1 MSLDEKLYSMRN
13 QIGFKQYNPDKPA
26 KYGMLFKSLNSAG
39 IPYLHRTVVYSSKPE
54 GEANEFYLKGT
65 ANYVKSLVSGLQK
78 YVKLD
83 GRNISMDRLY
93 TSIPTTRWLLD
104 LNVTVIGTLQHNR
117 SGIPKEI
124 KSVNNRDDLSA
135 IAY

>member
-1 MSLDEKLYSMRN
+1 M
-13 QIGFKQYNPDKPA
+13 
-26 KYGMLFKSLNSAG
+26 
-39 IPYLHRTVVYSSKPE
+39 YSSKLE
-54 GEANEFYLKGT
+54 GEANEFYLKGS
-65 ANYVKSLVSGLQK
+65 ANYVRSLVSGLQK

-83 GRNISMDRLY
+83 GRNIYMDRLC

-104 LNVTVIGTLQHNR
+104 LNVTVIGALQHNR

-135 IAY
+135 IVYWADDNLNLSSYLVKTKSGKKNVLLLSTMKPIMGVMKVV